1 MPLIAPWEADYAVGD
16 ALIDTQHEALLRLT
30 HELADHCPS
39 EEVAATDGCAT
50 GAPADQGDP
59 LFDQAFERLKVLA
72 REHFETEASRLAP
85 LGDESLED
93 HRFECDEF
101 EYLVEQIATTEHFS
115 RVEIQR
121 FLALWCIG
129 HVRGAAE
136 QHRALAIARAREK
149 SVGVRG

>member
-1 MPLIAPWEADYAVGD
+1 MPLTTPWEADYAVGD
-16 ALIDTQHEALLRLT
+16 ALIDAQHEALLRLT
-30 HELADHCPS
+30 HVLAERCPA
-39 EEVAATDGCAT
+39 EEGAAVEGCAT
-50 GAPADQGDP
+50 DDPADPGDP
-59 LFDQAFERLKVLA
+59 LFDQAFEQLKAQA

-85 LGDESLED
+85 LGDEALED

-121 FLALWCIG
+121 FVALWCIG

-136 QHRALAIARAREK
+136 QHRALAIARARE
-149 SVGVRG
+149 